1 MATDRILY
9 INACVREHS
18 RTDELA
24 RGLLSCLDG
33 TVEELRL
40 RDANLHS
47 LSEEDIA
54 HRDQAIARGDY
65 ADYGLAKQFASAD
78 LIVIAAPHYDLSF
91 PSLLKVYLE
100 NIYVMGVVTRFTEEG
115 RPEGLCRAKKLYYV
129 ATSGGKMDTR
139 FGYDYVRA
147 LALEAFGIKECA
159 LIYAD
164 MLDVF
169 PENASS
175 ILSEAKA
182 RIFRGADL

>member
-9 INACVREHS
+9 INACVRERS

-24 RGLLSCLDG
+24 RALLSRLEGD
-33 TVEELRL
+33 VEELRL
-40 RDANLHS
+40 KDADLHS
-47 LSEEDIA
+47 LSEEDILR
-54 HRDQAIARGDY
+54 RDNAIAKGDY
-65 ADYGLAKQFASAD
+65 AEYGLAKQFASAD
-78 LIVIAAPHYDLSF
+78 ILVIAAPNYDLSF

-147 LALEAFGIKECA
+147 LATEAFGIAKCE

-169 PENASS
+169 PEKAHA
-175 ILSEAKA
+175 ILEEAKA
-182 RIFRGADL
+182 KIRKRN